1 MALCIYIIYIYVFIY
16 CLMEVRSA
24 ELLVS
29 FSGRFV
35 VAGGLDYWAFNGPCR
50 GEEETTASRRIV

>member
-1 MALCIYIIYIYVFIY
+1 MHIHDIYVFIY
-16 CLMEVRSA
+16 CLMGVRSA

-50 GEEETTASRRIV
+50 GEEETTAS